1 MVEALEALDSHYS
14 AFLSKGILIYVEKIP
29 PQRRDRVIS
38 DYAPENAPASLDH
51 RQITDVVKRA
61 GKVFNHWSIFARL
74 TPASP
79 GSGAAF
85 CQPIPAVEL
94 AADDGMRNVRTEP

>member
-1 MVEALEALDSHYS
+1 MPL
-14 AFLSKGILIYVEKIP
+14 
-29 PQRRDRVIS
+29 
-38 DYAPENAPASLDH
+38 ASLDH

-61 GKVFNHWSIFARL
+61 GEGLQPLEHLCPVDARI
-74 TPASP
+74 T

-94 AADDGMRNVRTEP
+94 AADDGMRNVRTRP